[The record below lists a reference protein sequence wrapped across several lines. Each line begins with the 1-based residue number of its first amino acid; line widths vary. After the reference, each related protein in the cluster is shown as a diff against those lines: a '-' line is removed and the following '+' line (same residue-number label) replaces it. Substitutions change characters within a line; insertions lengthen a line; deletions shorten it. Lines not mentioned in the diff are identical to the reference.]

1 MDIKILGTGCPS
13 CQQLE
18 KNTKQA
24 LADLKIEANVE
35 KVTEIEE
42 IMGYG
47 VMSVPALVVDGVVL
61 AAGMVIDPDQIK
73 KAITSKKSSD
83 EGTKACSCKCNC

>member
-1 MDIKILGTGCPS
+1 MEIKILGTGCPS

-24 LADLKIEANVE
+24 LADLKSEANVE

-42 IMGYG
+42 IMSYG

-61 AAGMVIDPDQIK
+61 AAGMVLDPDQIK

-83 EGTKACSCKCNC
+83 EGTKACACKGKC